1 MENRNNNPIAEEI
14 IHNNPT
20 GYGLFAGIGDNFNS
34 AAQAI
39 CELADDAISNL
50 RANSD
55 DPDLSMTI
63 VVSFEN
69 LGDAVEIGVV
79 DGGTGI
85 TNLDSALT
93 IACRDG
99 AQTPLNEHGFGLKH
113 ALASCDSSPSQQWSI
128 RTRTKKDAA
137 ANQYREVTAPY
148 SMGTSEE
155 DQPMKVFF
163 YPGAGGLPYPTG
175 TAVTVRCPM
184 AKFQTVKPDRKAAQ
198 SDFHHLVMYAIEEL
212 RYIYAGVLADTNI
225 TMKVLEVNGG
235 TEKCHILKPLQPTWE
250 EGTMKR
256 LENVPYDLGGGQ
268 LTIHCR
274 YGNIL
279 PTKSNTLKDGAKIS
293 GAGATDVTAAS
304 YTFNFTAGNILTVA
318 NDTESRTYNAQLAVE
333 GQSVIVQ
340 RDPTTGIRNYDVDLT
355 EVINS
360 TYYSDTTIKNKVDEI
375 VTAWNAY
382 IAEPHTF
389 DAGTSVMA
397 VLQDFDEWATEN
409 EDPETRESY
418 FTGTSDF
425 GGGSYLSKLN
435 NLNWNDCGSMGGY
448 MYTNDANGLYNANIE
463 GLNTRTGKSSIPMVA
478 ANNMTFTSSTRIVW
492 FFTVNYSNWF

>member
-99 AQTPLNEHGFGLKH
+99 AQTPLHEHGFGLKH

-175 TAVTVRCPM
+175 TAVTVRCSM

-279 PTKSNTLKDGAKIS
+279 PTKSNAIYYKGNMASSGVELRINGRAIEHGLIATYVPAPPKDADTIEARYVKELAAKCESNPDALRVSREEPVFQKIGLKAK
-293 GAGATDVTAAS
+293 
-304 YTFNFTAGNILTVA
+304 
-318 NDTESRTYNAQLAVE
+318 
-333 GQSVIVQ
+333 
-340 RDPTTGIRNYDVDLT
+340 VDLF
-355 EVINS
+355 VGCVNGV
-360 TYYSDTTIKNKVDEI
+360 TIYEAKAGKTKALDLYQLRMYVDGCALDNKPVDEAI
-375 VTAWNAY
+375 L
-382 IAEPHTF
+382 IARYHP
-389 DAGTSVMA
+389 
-397 VLQDFDEWATEN
+397 
-409 EDPETRESY
+409 PEVRELL
-418 FTGTSDF
+418 DI
-425 GGGSYLSKLN
+425 L
-435 NLNWNDCGSMGGY
+435 
-448 MYTNDANGLYNANIE
+448 NGLSAPDDRPYNFRLVTWDEE
-463 GLNTRTGKSSIPMVA
+463 GIFVQQSA
-478 ANNMTFTSSTRIVW
+478 
-492 FFTVNYSNWF
+492 

>member
-225 TMKVLEVNGG
+225 TMKVLEVNGDRAVVQLFDSSAG
-235 TEKCHILKPLQPTWE
+235 INLRDATIRFLGHPLQLGVSADMLGRVFNGMGEPIDGGPALLAE
-250 EGTMKR
+250 EYRDINGLPMNPAARDYPNEFIQTGVSTISIIIHGIAIRVYHNFTILVADKQR
-256 LENVPYDLGGGQ
+256 INWGDLGCCCEDIAGGCGISI
-268 LTIHCR
+268 TIATFCIIERIHVVMSKRCIR
-274 YGNIL
+274 THFQPIFYLIVCFQTTYKTSIVGIL
-279 PTKSNTLKDGAKIS
+279 HNTFVFQITERRIKRTFLVTGSNCQI
-293 GAGATDVTAAS
+293 V
-304 YTFNFTAGNILTVA
+304 F
-318 NDTESRTYNAQLAVE
+318 LA
-333 GQSVIVQ
+333 
-340 RDPTTGIRNYDVDLT
+340 
-355 EVINS
+355 
-360 TYYSDTTIKNKVDEI
+360 
-375 VTAWNAY
+375 
-382 IAEPHTF
+382 
-389 DAGTSVMA
+389 
-397 VLQDFDEWATEN
+397 
-409 EDPETRESY
+409 
-418 FTGTSDF
+418 
-425 GGGSYLSKLN
+425 
-435 NLNWNDCGSMGGY
+435 
-448 MYTNDANGLYNANIE
+448 
-463 GLNTRTGKSSIPMVA
+463 
-478 ANNMTFTSSTRIVW
+478 
-492 FFTVNYSNWF
+492 

>member
-1 MENRNNNPIAEEI
+1 MGNTYFVNRSTNWTFIN
-14 IHNNPT
+14 
-20 GYGLFAGIGDNFNS
+20 YF
-34 AAQAI
+34 
-39 CELADDAISNL
+39 IS
-50 RANSD
+50 
-55 DPDLSMTI
+55 
-63 VVSFEN
+63 
-69 LGDAVEIGVV
+69 
-79 DGGTGI
+79 
-85 TNLDSALT
+85 
-93 IACRDG
+93 
-99 AQTPLNEHGFGLKH
+99 
-113 ALASCDSSPSQQWSI
+113 
-128 RTRTKKDAA
+128 
-137 ANQYREVTAPY
+137 
-148 SMGTSEE
+148 
-155 DQPMKVFF
+155 
-163 YPGAGGLPYPTG
+163 
-175 TAVTVRCPM
+175 
-184 AKFQTVKPDRKAAQ
+184 
-198 SDFHHLVMYAIEEL
+198 
-212 RYIYAGVLADTNI
+212 
-225 TMKVLEVNGG
+225 KVLPEG
-235 TEKCHILKPLQPTWE
+235 TELNSVAT
-250 EGTMKR
+250 T
-256 LENVPYDLGGGQ
+256 Y
-268 LTIHCR
+268 
-274 YGNIL
+274 
-279 PTKSNTLKDGAKIS
+279 TLKDGAKIS